1 MINTNDWA
9 VALREDG
16 TMCQSANLFLFEF
29 LCVVDFNCWAA
40 IVDQMRTTTKLV
52 VLLTP

>member
-1 MINTNDWA
+1 MIITNDRA

-16 TMCQSANLFLFEF
+16 TMCQSANRSLFDF
-29 LCVVDFNCWAA
+29 LCVVDFNCMAA

-52 VLLTP
+52 VLQTL